1 MRATLNGLSALTYP
15 ELGLTD
21 RKSLL
26 TEILKIEAQIKR
38 MRKDPVYAKIKY
50 NLDKL
55 EKSRFRSATVNVS
68 SPDDPEK
75 VLEVRQNSPE
85 MREIIS
91 KYKEMRAEL
100 DDQIGELHARNARL
114 QKQIFKQT
122 L

>member
-1 MRATLNGLSALTYP
+1 M
-15 ELGLTD
+15 
-21 RKSLL
+21 
-26 TEILKIEAQIKR
+26 KIEAQIKR

-91 KYKEMRAEL
+91 KYKEMRAKL
-100 DDQIGELHARNARL
+100 DDQIGELHARKARL
-114 QKQIFKQT
+114 QKQLFKQT

>member
-21 RKSLL
+21 RKSLF
-26 TEILKIEAQIKR
+26 TEILKIESQIKR

-91 KYKEMRAEL
+91 KYKEMRAKL
-100 DDQIGELHARNARL
+100 DDQIGELHARKARL
-114 QKQIFKQT
+114 QKQLFKQT